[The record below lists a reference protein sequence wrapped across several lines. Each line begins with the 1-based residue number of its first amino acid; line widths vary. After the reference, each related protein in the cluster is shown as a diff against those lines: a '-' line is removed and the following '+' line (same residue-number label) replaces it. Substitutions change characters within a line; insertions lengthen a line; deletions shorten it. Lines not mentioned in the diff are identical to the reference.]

1 MLSNAVQVTRK
12 ELSNGLTAILIND
25 GMTVAEI
32 TRVLGIPKDTI
43 LKHMKMAGIELVE
56 IFPLSASKLR
66 KDGVIP
72 ITGRTPRIVPRIA
85 IESLV
90 RFIATPETDAIYK
103 QLWDIADAVKAGDY
117 ITAGKIVNTNAKDM
131 LEYSKAMTAALEEQM
146 ARAENAE
153 AMLTHTQ
160 ATVIQMSDNA
170 TSTAKL
176 YSIPALKVPKLY
188 PTLALAAWPWFE
200 DKYGTHTKLKHFGPA
215 ARITMYLKEVHKLD
229 DNILIKELV
238 NVKGLQSQ
246 KERALYNKA
255 DLDRVDN
262 SLKEI
267 AAC

>member
-1 MLSNAVQVTRK
+1 MLNDTVQITRK
-12 ELSNGLTAILIND
+12 MLSNGLEAVLIND

-32 TRVLGIPKDTI
+32 VKVLGIPKQTVWD
-43 LKHMKMAGIELVE
+43 HMKTSGFEFDRVSGQSLY
-56 IFPLSASKLR
+56 KLR
-66 KDGVIP
+66 REKIIP
-72 ITGRTPRIVPRIA
+72 ITGKSPGIVSRAA

-90 RFIATPETDAIYK
+90 RFISTPETDEIYR

-262 SLKEI
+262 SLKEV